1 MYPLPE
7 AICVAMETCNFV
19 GKMLLTSIISISNY
33 TFIVC
38 IVFDLEGY
46 MSPHY
51 NVLPEAVCC
60 CLLVNHVVYK
70 HVTMTSLL
78 WLRIPTHPQNILSYG
93 CRTEEEEEFCT

>member
-1 MYPLPE
+1 MLLWQH
-7 AICVAMETCNFV
+7 VTWLVN
-19 GKMLLTSIISISNY
+19 MLLTSIISMSNY
-33 TFIVC
+33 TFLACIVC
-38 IVFDLEGY
+38 DLEEY

-78 WLRIPTHPQNILSYG
+78 WLHTLKI
-93 CRTEEEEEFCT
+93 

>member
-1 MYPLPE
+1 M
-7 AICVAMETCNFV
+7 ATCNFV
-19 GKMLLTSIISISNY
+19 GKMLLTSIISISNS

-70 HVTMTSLL
+70 HVTMTTLL
-78 WLRIPTHPQNILSYG
+78 WFVANDCEYFTVGYSCAIDDAV
-93 CRTEEEEEFCT
+93 

>member
-1 MYPLPE
+1 M
-7 AICVAMETCNFV
+7 
-19 GKMLLTSIISISNY
+19 SNY
-33 TFIVC
+33 TF

-46 MSPHY
+46 MAPHY

-78 WLRIPTHPQNILSYG
+78 WLRIPTHPQN
-93 CRTEEEEEFCT
+93 FKF